1 MDKTIGVLG
10 YGEIG
15 KSIEEVYKKS
25 KNKYKVQIRDLD
37 RDNFK
42 DVDILNVCIPGSE
55 KFIPVVTEVI
65 REFHPELTIIHS
77 SVMPNTTLSVQNL
90 IPSEC
95 CVVHSPVR
103 GVHPNLYKGL
113 KTFVKY
119 IGSDYRICGEKAN
132 EHLTELGLKTK
143 VVERSATTELAKLM
157 STSYYGVVIAWHQEM
172 KDMCDYYNVDFEDAA
187 THWNTTYNEGYTEL
201 GSPQFVR
208 PVLYPPGKKIGGHCV
223 TPNADLLKTEFESD
237 ALDLILKYK

>member
-90 IPSEC
+90 IPS
-95 CVVHSPVR
+95 VTS
-103 GVHPNLYKGL
+103 
-113 KTFVKY
+113 
-119 IGSDYRICGEKAN
+119 I
-132 EHLTELGLKTK
+132 
-143 VVERSATTELAKLM
+143 KLLN
-157 STSYYGVVIAWHQEM
+157 Y
-172 KDMCDYYNVDFEDAA
+172 
-187 THWNTTYNEGYTEL
+187 
-201 GSPQFVR
+201 
-208 PVLYPPGKKIGGHCV
+208 
-223 TPNADLLKTEFESD
+223 
-237 ALDLILKYK
+237 